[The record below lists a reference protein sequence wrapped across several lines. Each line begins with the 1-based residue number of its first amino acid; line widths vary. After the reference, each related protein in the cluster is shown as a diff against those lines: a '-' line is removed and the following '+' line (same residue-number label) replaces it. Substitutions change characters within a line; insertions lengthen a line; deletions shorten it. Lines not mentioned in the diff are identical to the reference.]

1 MTTSLKKYLLVCL
14 KGIGMGAADV
24 IPGVSGGTIAFMT
37 GIYEEL
43 VGSINNINGA
53 AVKLLFKGRFRE
65 FWKHINGTFLVS
77 LIAGILISIMS
88 LAKLMTYLLS
98 HLPVPTWAFFFGLII
113 ASSVFILRDIKGW
126 KLKDGVMLVLGV
138 VLGVVVCTLSP
149 TETPDALWFI
159 FLSGSIAI
167 CAMILPGI
175 SGSFIL
181 LILGKYEFMLST
193 LSKILSGD
201 GVLLDF
207 AVVVIFVLGALVGIL
222 AFSRFLHW
230 LLAHYHRSTLLVL
243 AGFIIGSLVKV
254 WPWSDMTV
262 VREAQLLRT
271 GSLAEI
277 DLQIPAA
284 VIFCLVG
291 AALVTVLELLALRK
305 EKEYPSRS
313 ARFANRSSAGFAI
326 WLNFCGRFAI
336 CRPASAADG
345 ARPPAVRTTAQPYTA
360 GRPTPPR
367 LIAEDLKISEPE
379 SDVDQ
384 RAAVAFAYHGGHVLP
399 GRPAVVE
406 RQTEVCTDHV
416 VLRESVLIAHARS
429 AGESDEVV
437 LPVVSS
443 VVLRC
448 GDGEKAVNL
457 EPVAVGHVESHSG
470 IGGEA
475 VLGGVDYVEHRP
487 QRHGHRVVPHPVDVV
502 GVASVGYQAVHVFLE
517 RREVRNARV

>member
-98 HLPVPTWAFFFGLII
+98 HLPVPTWAFFFGLIV
-113 ASSVFILRDIKGW
+113 ASSVFILRDIKDW
-126 KLKDGVMLVLGV
+126 KLKDGVMLFLGV
-138 VLGVVVCTLSP
+138 ILGVVVCTLSP

-159 FLSGSIAI
+159 FLSGAIAI

-193 LSKILSGD
+193 LTKILSGD

-207 AVVVIFVLGALVGIL
+207 AVLVIFVLGALVGIL

-291 AALVTVLELLALRK
+291 AALVTVLELLAQRK
-305 EKEYPSRS
+305 EKE
-313 ARFANRSSAGFAI
+313 
-326 WLNFCGRFAI
+326 
-336 CRPASAADG
+336 
-345 ARPPAVRTTAQPYTA
+345 
-360 GRPTPPR
+360 
-367 LIAEDLKISEPE
+367 
-379 SDVDQ
+379 
-384 RAAVAFAYHGGHVLP
+384 
-399 GRPAVVE
+399 
-406 RQTEVCTDHV
+406 
-416 VLRESVLIAHARS
+416 
-429 AGESDEVV
+429 
-437 LPVVSS
+437 
-443 VVLRC
+443 
-448 GDGEKAVNL
+448 
-457 EPVAVGHVESHSG
+457 
-470 IGGEA
+470 
-475 VLGGVDYVEHRP
+475 
-487 QRHGHRVVPHPVDVV
+487 
-502 GVASVGYQAVHVFLE
+502 
-517 RREVRNARV
+517 